1 MHSQIRALQV
11 GAWACSFATFS
22 IAFWALVGF
31 PVRGEHIIMFF
42 SPDVMMLHDCVQGST
57 PSRDANVWSPCG
69 IVSDFIAH
77 WTALCF

>member
-1 MHSQIRALQV
+1 M
-11 GAWACSFATFS
+11 CSFAFFS
-22 IAFWALVGF
+22 VFFSMGLVLLLGVNKSF
-31 PVRGEHIIMFF
+31 VFF